1 MSLLPELDMTPT
13 MGVKISCIQVAVD
26 LRVCL
31 GPILND
37 LPLFLFFELED
48 S

>member
-31 GPILND
+31 APILDD
-37 LPLFLFFELED
+37 LPLGPIFELED